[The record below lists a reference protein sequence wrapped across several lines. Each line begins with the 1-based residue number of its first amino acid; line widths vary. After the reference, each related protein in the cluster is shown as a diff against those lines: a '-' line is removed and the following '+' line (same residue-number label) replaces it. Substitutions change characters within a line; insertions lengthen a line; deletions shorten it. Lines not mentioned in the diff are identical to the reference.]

1 MRPFRGSSLLLA
13 AALWTGCAE
22 PALPPVRG
30 IVLISIDTL
39 RADHLGAYGYARDT
53 SPFLDELAARGV
65 LFERA
70 VAQYPNTLTSHM
82 SLLTGLYPAEH
93 GVFPPDGVLSPSIP
107 TLAELLAA
115 AGWRTAGFVEDGYV
129 NGEYGFERGFSRWHD
144 EVGRYLPTQIEQTLE
159 RGVSFLREMA
169 ETRETGETEPFF
181 LFLHTYAVHDPYD
194 PPEPFASR
202 YWQGPRPEGA
212 FHPAGPELL
221 AFNRRQGELSEAA
234 RRWLVARYDGSI
246 RYADSVLRGFFAEL
260 DRLGLTDEVAVVV
273 TSDHG
278 EEFLEHG
285 RLAHTQVYDETL
297 HVPLLVIH
305 PGVTPRRVP
314 ALVQGIDLFPTLLE
328 LAGVGVPEHA
338 SGRSLVPHLRGGG
351 PPSRAHAYA
360 ETDQGRVRTL
370 YRQAEGELLQLVDA
384 RLAATFAR
392 RARFDL
398 PAGEGLFELKAL
410 GRPRRARVAVDGV
423 PFRELTLA
431 PGWTPIRLP
440 GERRRRVE
448 VSVDSCEPADG
459 GRCRGFQVSPPS
471 LRRLELFALDAD
483 PAAEEDLSRRRERV
497 ARRMLR
503 RLEEYER
510 QPLAESGEQE
520 LSSEQIE
527 RLRALGYL

>member
-1 MRPFRGSSLLLA
+1 MRPSCLSLLLF
-13 AALWTGCAE
+13 AALLTAGCGE
-22 PALPPVRG
+22 PAPPPVRG

-39 RADHLGAYGYARDT
+39 RADHLGAYGYHRDT
-53 SPFLDELAARGV
+53 SPFLDRLAARGV

-70 VAQYPNTLTSHM
+70 VAHYPNTLTSHM

-107 TLAELLAA
+107 TLPELLAA

-144 EVGRYLPTQIEQTLE
+144 EVGRYLPTQVEQTIE
-159 RGVSFLREMA
+159 RGVSFLREVA
-169 ETRETGETEPFF
+169 ETGEAEPFF

-194 PPEPFASR
+194 PPAPFASR
-202 YWQGPRPEGA
+202 YWQGPRPAGA
-212 FHPAGPELL
+212 FHPVGPELL
-221 AFNRRQGELSEAA
+221 AFNRRQGELPEAA
-234 RRWLVARYDGSI
+234 REWLVARYDGSI
-246 RYADSVLRGFFAEL
+246 RYADSVLAGFFAQLE
-260 DRLGLTDEVAVVV
+260 RLGLTDEVAVVV

-305 PGVTPRRVP
+305 PGFEPRRVP
-314 ALVQGIDLFPTLLE
+314 TLVQGIDLFPTLLE

-338 SGRSLVPHLRGGG
+338 SGRSLVPDLRG
-351 PPSRAHAYA
+351 RAAPRRARAYA

-384 RLAATFAR
+384 RLAATFPR

-398 PAGEGLFELKAL
+398 PAGEGLFELKAF
-410 GRPRRARVAVDGV
+410 GRPRRARIAVDGAL
-423 PFRELTLA
+423 FRELTLA

-440 GERRRRVE
+440 GEGRRRVV
-448 VSVDSCEPADG
+448 VSVDSCEPSDG

-471 LRRLELFALDAD
+471 LRRLELFALDDD

-503 RLEEYER
+503 RLDEVER
-510 QPLAESGEQE
+510 RPLAESGEQE
-520 LSSEQIE
+520 LSPEQVE